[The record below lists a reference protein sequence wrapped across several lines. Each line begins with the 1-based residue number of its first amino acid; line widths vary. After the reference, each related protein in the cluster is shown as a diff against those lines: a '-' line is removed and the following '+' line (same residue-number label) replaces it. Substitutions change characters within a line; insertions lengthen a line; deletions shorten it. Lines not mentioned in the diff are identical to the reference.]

1 MRKGS
6 GNTTHFNEGALRGA
20 PVGRA
25 PLLGTTKE
33 MPSKA
38 LEIDMCFNI
47 SPVLGN
53 MRDAPFLGPLKE
65 GEITSY

>member
-6 GNTTHFNEGALRGA
+6 GNTTLFNEGALRGEPVGKA
-20 PVGRA
+20 PV
-25 PLLGTTKE
+25 LGTPKD

-38 LEIDMCFNI
+38 LEIGICFNS

-53 MRDAPFLGPLKE
+53 MTDAPFLGPLRE
-65 GEITSY
+65 G